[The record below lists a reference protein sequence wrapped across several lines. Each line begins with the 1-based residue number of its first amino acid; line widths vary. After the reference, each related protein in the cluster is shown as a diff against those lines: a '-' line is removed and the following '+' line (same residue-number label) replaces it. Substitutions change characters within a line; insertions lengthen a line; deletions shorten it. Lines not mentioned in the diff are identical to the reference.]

1 MLFPTSNIMQ
11 DLTDKLFEQKQV
23 RVKVLR
29 LDTIDP
35 VASGNKLFKLHYFLQ
50 NAHRQSSAGIVT
62 FGGAFS
68 NHLLATAYACKK
80 AGLKSAGIIRGERPL
95 VLSHT
100 LAACLSYGMEVKF
113 ISRSEYD
120 KKE

>member
-11 DLTDKLFEQKQV
+11 GLTDELFEQKQV
-23 RVKVLR
+23 RVNVLR

-35 VASGNKLFKLHYFLQ
+35 VASGNKLFKLHFFLQ

-62 FGGAFS
+62 FCGAFL
-68 NHLLATAYACKK
+68 NHFLATAYACKK
-80 AGLKSAGIIRGERPL
+80 VGLKSAGIVRGERPP

-100 LAACLSYGMEVKF
+100 LAACLFYGMEVKF
-113 ISRSEYD
+113 ISRNEYD
-120 KKE
+120 RK